1 MTRDVDQLPYAY
13 GSPPLHGVLRRAP
26 EDFQV
31 DEDLGFVPSGE
42 GEHVLVHVRKRG
54 MNTAEVARLLA
65 RHAGVP
71 PREVSYAGLKD
82 RHAVT
87 SQWFSVSLPGKT
99 EPEWSQIN
107 DANLTVI
114 ATARHRRKLR
124 RGALTGKRFTLVVHE
139 FRCELTSLPERLRRV
154 AAECVPN
161 YFGEQRFGRENI
173 ARARRMLAGTLR
185 VRDRFER
192 GMYLSALRS
201 QLFNEVLA
209 CRCVI
214 DTCSSPVCGDVMMLD
229 GSRSFFV
236 AETVDEVL
244 LRRVAEHDIHP
255 SGPLWGRGELHSRHD
270 VRAMEEYEL
279 ASYDNDREVLADE
292 GLEMERRPLRLVP
305 QDLQWDLMTEAELQE
320 RFALS
325 PGAYATVVMRELLR
339 T

>member
-42 GEHVLVHVRKRG
+42 GEHVLVYVRKRG
-54 MNTAEVARLLA
+54 MNTADVARLLA

-99 EPEWSQIN
+99 EPDWSQIN

-124 RGALTGKRFTLVVHE
+124 RGALTGNRFTLVVRE
-139 FRCELTSLPERLRRV
+139 LRGDLTSLPERLRRV
-154 AAECVPN
+154 AAEGVPN

-209 CRCVI
+209 RRVEN
-214 DTCSSPVCGDVMMLD
+214 DTWSRPLRGDVMMLE

-244 LRRVAEHDIHP
+244 LRRVADHDIHP

-270 VRAMEEYEL
+270 VRAVEESAL
-279 ASYDNDREVLADE
+279 AAFDDDCVALAGE

-305 QDLQWDLMTEAELQE
+305 HGLQWETMGEAALQVS
-320 RFALS
+320 FALS
-325 PGAYATVVMRELLR
+325 AGAYATVVMRELLR